1 MMTAMIAFISFILT
15 YIVIDV
21 TVEAIR
27 RRRAK

>member
-1 MMTAMIAFISFILT
+1 MMVAMIAFISFILA

>member
-1 MMTAMIAFISFILT
+1 MMVAMIAFISFILT